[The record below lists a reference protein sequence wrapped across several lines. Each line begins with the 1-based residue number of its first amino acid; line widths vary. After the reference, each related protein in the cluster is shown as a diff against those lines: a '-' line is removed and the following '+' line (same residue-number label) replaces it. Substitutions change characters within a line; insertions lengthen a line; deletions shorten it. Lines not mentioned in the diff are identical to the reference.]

1 MSREFKFRVWDS
13 SINEYLQADQDNPYL
28 YCKLGIS
35 YNLSDIMFFYARPKN
50 NRWVVQQ
57 FTGLKDAKGN
67 PIYEGD
73 ILQFSDEDKGDEP
86 CEVIYELGMFGCN
99 IIDTSNNKDFW
110 QLYYIVTKLEPI
122 VIGNVFENPKMRGIY
137 E

>member
-35 YNLSDIMFFYARPKN
+35 YNLSDIMFFYARSKN

-57 FTGLKDAKGN
+57 YTGLTDKYDN

-73 ILQFSDEDKGDEP
+73 IVKWDNLNYLVEWNDIAYKWQGRCPYYHSYHHPTTEHFRDLMNG
-86 CEVIYELGMFGCN
+86 
-99 IIDTSNNKDFW
+99 IIAGN
-110 QLYYIVTKLEPI
+110 YI
-122 VIGNVFENPKMRGIY
+122 ENPELLK
-137 E
+137 

>member
-1 MSREFKFRVWDS
+1 MNREFKFRLWSKSEKCFVNPNILEVWDES
-13 SINEYLQADQDNPYL
+13 GNMTPFQFVKTG
-28 YCKLGIS
+28 KLDPI
-35 YNLSDIMFFYARPKN
+35 YMPVENYVI
-50 NRWVVQQ
+50 QQ

-73 ILQFSDEDKGDEP
+73 ILQFSDEDKGNEP

-110 QLYYIVTKLEPI
+110 QLYYIVTKLKPI
-122 VIGNVFENPKMRGIY
+122 VIGNIFENSDLIK
-137 E
+137 